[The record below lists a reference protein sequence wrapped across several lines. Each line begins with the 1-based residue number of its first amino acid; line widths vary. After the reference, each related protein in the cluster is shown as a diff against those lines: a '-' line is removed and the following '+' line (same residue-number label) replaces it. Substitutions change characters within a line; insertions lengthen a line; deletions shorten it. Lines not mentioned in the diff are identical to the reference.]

1 MGRSFTI
8 PRLSGDKEA
17 LKICLSNIFK
27 NATQHTFGGEIK
39 IVTLY
44 DETKCELHVA
54 VMDTGTGIAKNK
66 LENLKSGNLGQIKR
80 SIETGSG
87 AGLGFFVSRK
97 LISIYDGKLEIES
110 HCFNQSTVVKFSMQF
125 NQVKDEEIDEEED

>member
-44 DETKCELHVA
+44 DESKCESN
-54 VMDTGTGIAKNK
+54 D
-66 LENLKSGNLGQIKR
+66 ELKCKDSNETTTTTATMATKR
-80 SIETGSG
+80 SDQIIKLNVGGEKFTTSRSTMTNVPNN
-87 AGLGFFVSRK
+87 FF
-97 LISIYDGKLEIES
+97 E
-110 HCFNQSTVVKFSMQF
+110 
-125 NQVKDEEIDEEED
+125 